1 MIDIKIVPTKKAN
14 SQILA
19 HSIKLKD
26 LVLRK
31 GKILNKEHLS
41 MLIKNNI
48 DKIYVAVIQKDD
60 YTENKSGNLI
70 AGEAIRIWTSFAP
83 NHIAFLLS

>member
-1 MIDIKIVPTKKAN
+1 MQFKIVPTKKAN

-48 DKIYVAVIQKDD
+48 DKIYVAVIQKDN
-60 YTENKSGNLI
+60 YTENKSANLI
-70 AGEAIRIWTSFAP
+70 AEHVCSKKLFKVFRRRG
-83 NHIAFLLS
+83 